1 MALEFVLALG
11 GKKDLDK
18 VSCNFVES
26 VLGPL
31 EAHSKEKR
39 DKLDNSTNGFGA
51 RNRAPRMPPQMWR
64 SRRGRRL
71 AARLPARLAAR
82 LPASSLG

>member
-31 EAHSKEKR
+31 EAHSKEKQ

-51 RNRAPRMPPQMWR
+51 PKSGSKGAPPKVAFEKGAQA
-64 SRRGRRL
+64 GR
-71 AARLPARLAAR
+71 
-82 LPASSLG
+82 